1 MIATQTSEQDI
12 QQVLLEYGA
21 TPTPMV
27 SHSQLCTYVRICS
40 YINFLFVLCF
50 KIIKIT
56 LLCVQAPSASLMEAS
71 NTGNVEMAYSLLD
84 SGADPNLA
92 NEVST
97 VFLKIFCH
105 NLFLTGWMDCTIG
118 SSK

>member
-1 MIATQTSEQDI
+1 MFVFA
-12 QQVLLEYGA
+12 
-21 TPTPMV
+21 
-27 SHSQLCTYVRICS
+27 HN
-40 YINFLFVLCF
+40 INFLFVLCF

-56 LLCVQAPSASLMEAS
+56 LLCVQAPYSSLMEAS

-92 NEVST
+92 DDVST
-97 VFLKIFCH
+97 LILKMFSQNI
-105 NLFLTGWMDCTIG
+105 LFHTGWMDCTIG